1 MSTHRLSCTIAAVA
15 ALAASSS
22 QAQTPTAATDVKKDR
37 TQEAA
42 AVIPA
47 EIKPD
52 FVQEGQGNVGTLFNG
67 GNVQGASGKLGA
79 YYGFRYLNHGVRFD
93 LGLGLAALAV
103 DGDGDP
109 SNGFTRVDSTGVAV
123 GEASLAD
130 NFNTSGFGK
139 IRYDYFL
146 GDVGSLYAAGLGFHD
161 SAANLLMR
169 TRADVGYRHYFFNV
183 PKHTLS
189 GEVGAVYTL
198 DNAIFNTDLA
208 LADTNGDGRVFV
220 WGDDTTFEESGG
232 VLGARLALTYANA
245 LMDNVTFSQGLE
257 VIPNLSFGDQK
268 VVGDVDA
275 PFESLRDVKGQGDN
289 KLGLGE
295 ATIVNST
302 SQLSVTVSSNV
313 TLGVNL
319 TLSYDN
325 GAIARRNAYTN
336 FDVATAIQLGYKFF

>member
-1 MSTHRLSCTIAAVA
+1 MSTNRLSSTIAAVA
-15 ALAASSS
+15 ILAATTS
-22 QAQTPTAATDVKKDR
+22 QAQTPTSATDVKKDR

-52 FVQEGQGNVGTLFNG
+52 FVQEGQGTVGTLFNG
-67 GNVQGASGKLGA
+67 GNVQGASGKVGA
-79 YYGFRYLNHGVRFD
+79 YYGFRYLNHGLRFD

-103 DGDGDP
+103 DGDGNP
-109 SNGFTRVDSTGVAV
+109 ANGFTKVDSTGAV
-123 GEASLAD
+123 VGTASLAD

-139 IRYDYFL
+139 ARYDYFL

-169 TRADVGYRHYFFNV
+169 VRADVGYRHYFFNV

-198 DNAIFNTDLA
+198 DNAIFNTDLG
-208 LADTNGDGRVFV
+208 LADTDGDGRVFV
-220 WGDDTTFEESGG
+220 WGDETAFEQSGG

-275 PFESLRDVKGQGDN
+275 PFESLRDAKGQGDN

-302 SQLSVTVSSNV
+302 SQLSVSVSSNMS
-313 TLGVNL
+313 LGVNL

>member
-1 MSTHRLSCTIAAVA
+1 MSTNRLSCTIAAVA

-22 QAQTPTAATDVKKDR
+22 QAQTPTTATDVKKDR

-79 YYGFRYLNHGVRFD
+79 YYGFRYLNHGLRFD

-109 SNGFTRVDSTGVAV
+109 SNGFTKVNADGSISD
-123 GEASLAD
+123 ASLAD

-139 IRYDYFL
+139 VRYDYFL

-198 DNAIFNTDLA
+198 DNAIFTTDPA

-220 WGDDTTFEESGG
+220 WGDETTFEQSGG

-302 SQLSVTVSSNV
+302 SQLSVSVSTNV
-313 TLGVNL
+313 SLGVNL

-336 FDVATAIQLGYKFF
+336 FDFATAIQLGYKFF